1 MRRGLTVREVPIT
14 FVEREVGDSKMSQ
27 DIVRESLVNITGW
40 GVAHRARQARSLL
53 HREPRWHRL

>member
-1 MRRGLTVREVPIT
+1 MEVPIT

-27 DIVRESLVNITGW
+27 DIVRESLVNITAW

>member
-1 MRRGLTVREVPIT
+1 
-14 FVEREVGDSKMSQ
+14 MSQ

-53 HREPRWHRL
+53 HREPRWHSL